1 MAPAVVGVDCWRGL
15 AVQLNTFAIA
25 GDWARIPEALEA
37 DGVELT
43 AAEAAKWAGHGYL
56 PDEAAPLV
64 LDGITADRQAEL
76 EQHAADQVGGHEALA
91 AMRIAELHAAGML
104 GPDDV
109 VRVQDPFD
117 PSREI
122 IAPREGL

>member
-1 MAPAVVGVDCWRGL
+1 MKKIEFIKEYKAL
-15 AVQLNTFAIA
+15 ATQLNTYPIA
-25 GDWARIPEALEA
+25 GNWMRLAVALEA
-37 DGVELT
+37 AGVTLA

-56 PDEAAPLV
+56 PEDAGPLI

-91 AMRIAELHAAGML
+91 AMRIAELHAAGVL

-109 VRVQDPFD
+109 VAVVDPFD
-117 PSREI
+117 GRELI
-122 IAPREGL
+122 VPRDELER